1 MFDKKKRKWFKIRI
15 NKDSSIRN
23 KSKVKKN
30 NYYNKTNDFNI
41 IHLRNI
47 SQVSS
52 FIDKGRERLVMVQPV
67 IILWDNLVLILIKKI
82 LRELKNDYIT
92 NNNQCKPIKKGKI
105 KLVKKLLVI
114 NDNKNKVNDEKEEIK
129 TYFFHKCLLVLKQW
143 FMSKTI

>member
-1 MFDKKKRKWFKIRI
+1 MLDKKKRKWFKIRI

-30 NYYNKTNDFNI
+30 NYLDKKNDFNI

-67 IILWDNLVLILIKKI
+67 IIL
-82 LRELKNDYIT
+82 
-92 NNNQCKPIKKGKI
+92 
-105 KLVKKLLVI
+105 
-114 NDNKNKVNDEKEEIK
+114 
-129 TYFFHKCLLVLKQW
+129 
-143 FMSKTI
+143 

>member
-1 MFDKKKRKWFKIRI
+1 M
-15 NKDSSIRN
+15 
-23 KSKVKKN
+23 
-30 NYYNKTNDFNI
+30 
-41 IHLRNI
+41 RNI